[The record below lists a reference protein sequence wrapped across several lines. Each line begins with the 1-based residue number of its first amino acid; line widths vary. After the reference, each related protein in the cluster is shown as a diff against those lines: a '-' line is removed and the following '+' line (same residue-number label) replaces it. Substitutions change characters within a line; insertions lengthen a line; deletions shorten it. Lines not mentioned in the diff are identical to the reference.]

1 RGATRGIGRALSLEL
16 AGRGA
21 RVALAGRQQDELE
34 AVRCEIEGAGG
45 SAVVHAFDVQNDGEV
60 HALVAAVIAH
70 YGAVDILINN
80 AGVTMGGDIRLFS
93 DADWA
98 RVLGINLWGP
108 IRMVRAVVPHML
120 DRRTGYVV

>member
-1 RGATRGIGRALSLEL
+1 MRVEGRVALVTGANRGIGRALSLEL
-16 AGRGA
+16 ARRGA

-34 AVRCEIEGAGG
+34 EVRREIEAGGG
-45 SAVVHAFDVQNDGEV
+45 SAVAHAFDVQNNDEV

-70 YGAVDILINN
+70 YGTVDILINN

-98 RVLGINLWGP
+98 RV
-108 IRMVRAVVPHML
+108 
-120 DRRTGYVV
+120 